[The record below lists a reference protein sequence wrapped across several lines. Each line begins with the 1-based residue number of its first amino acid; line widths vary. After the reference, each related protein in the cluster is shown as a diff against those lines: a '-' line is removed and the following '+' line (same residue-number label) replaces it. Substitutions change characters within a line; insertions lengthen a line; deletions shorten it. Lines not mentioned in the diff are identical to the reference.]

1 MRRRPTNIKKTI
13 KKRIDE
19 NQGRYAYIERSG
31 QKKTGPVHVGLVN
44 MKKTD
49 RDRLRRGGTL
59 KPPAKPEPLKPILD
73 DKKPVSIIIS
83 AYQSQ
88 KFIEECLESVE
99 RQTYF
104 IDNDNFEVLVGV
116 DGCQKTLNK
125 LFEIKDK
132 YRNLRIFM
140 MDVNRGTYITSN
152 TLINQVKHNNIIRF
166 DSDDVMMPEMINEI
180 MYYHN
185 EYNVIRLR
193 YVKLYENQKES
204 YHAYAHGVLYMKR
217 DFFKQLGGYQPWKCA
232 ADTELL
238 KRGKKIMNEKSIT
251 RPLFY
256 RRMHGNSLTGSREF
270 GPNSE
275 IRKKYSNLI
284 RNTAIDYNNIKIR
297 KKMSKYVEY

>member
-13 KKRIDE
+13 KKRIEE
-19 NQGRYAYIERSG
+19 NQSRYAYIERSG
-31 QKKTGPVHVGLVN
+31 QKRTTPLNVNLVA

-59 KPPAKPEPLKPILD
+59 KPPTKPEPLKPILV

-88 KFIEECLESVE
+88 QFVEECFDSIE

-104 IDNDNFEVLVGV
+104 VDNDDFEVLVGV
-116 DGCQKTLNK
+116 DGCQKTLDK
-125 LFEIKDK
+125 LLEIKHK
-132 YRNLRIFM
+132 YRNLRVFM
-140 MDVNRGTYITSN
+140 MDMNRGTYITSN
-152 TLINQVKHNNIIRF
+152 TLINQVKHKNIIRF
-166 DSDDVMMPEMINEI
+166 DSDDIMMPEMINEI
-180 MYYHN
+180 MHYHG

-193 YVKLYENQKES
+193 YTKLFGNQKEQ
-204 YHAYAHGVLYMKR
+204 YHAYAHGVLYMNR

-238 KRGKKIMNEKSIT
+238 KRGKKIINEKSIG

-275 IRKKYSNLI
+275 IRKKYRALL
-284 RNTAIDYNNIKIR
+284 RNTEIDYSKVKIR
-297 KKMSKYVEY
+297 KKMSKYIEY